1 MWPKLNTGKCRQYF
15 GIIHLIAGVLF
26 KSTIMDSSANGSNA
40 QALSQFYLN
49 YVSF

>member
-1 MWPKLNTGKCRQYF
+1 MWPKLNTGKYRQYF
-15 GIIHLIAGVLF
+15 GVIHLAGVLF
-26 KSTIMDSSANGSNA
+26 KSTISDSSANGSDA